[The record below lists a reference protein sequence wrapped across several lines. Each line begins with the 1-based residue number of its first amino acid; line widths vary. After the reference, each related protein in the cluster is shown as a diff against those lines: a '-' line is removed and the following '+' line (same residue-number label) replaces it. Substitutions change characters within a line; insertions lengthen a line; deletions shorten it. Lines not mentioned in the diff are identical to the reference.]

1 MESGYLSLILGLLL
15 SISEILP
22 FIKSIQGN
30 GIINVLQSFITK
42 QREIGSNLLERMEN
56 ETEPLLQ
63 HPQPLLQHPQQQE
76 YLLQNLSLELSTI
89 NDTLKLNNDTLKLNN
104 DTLKLNN
111 VTFSLKTPDQYQL
124 MYIDKCMINDF
135 TKILKFD
142 EISHN
147 NYKII
152 ESLGFRIDFNPSD
165 ETYIVHI

>member
-1 MESGYLSLILGLLL
+1 MDSGYLSLILGLLL

-63 HPQPLLQHPQQQE
+63 HPQQQE
-76 YLLQNLSLELSTI
+76 CLSQNLSLELSTI
-89 NDTLKLNNDTLKLNN
+89 NDTLKLNN
-104 DTLKLNN
+104 
-111 VTFSLKTPDQYQL
+111 VIFSLKTPDQYQL

>member
-1 MESGYLSLILGLLL
+1 MDSGYLSLILGLLL

-42 QREIGSNLLERMEN
+42 QQLLGSNLLERMEN

-63 HPQPLLQHPQQQE
+63 PPQQQE

-104 DTLKLNN
+104 
-111 VTFSLKTPDQYQL
+111 VTFSLKTPEQYQL
-124 MYIDKCMINDF
+124 MYIEKCMKTDF
-135 TKILKFD
+135 KKRLEFEDISENNTKILR
-142 EISHN
+142 SLG
-147 NYKII
+147 YKI
-152 ESLGFRIDFNPSD
+152 DYNPQED
-165 ETYIVHI
+165 TYLIHW